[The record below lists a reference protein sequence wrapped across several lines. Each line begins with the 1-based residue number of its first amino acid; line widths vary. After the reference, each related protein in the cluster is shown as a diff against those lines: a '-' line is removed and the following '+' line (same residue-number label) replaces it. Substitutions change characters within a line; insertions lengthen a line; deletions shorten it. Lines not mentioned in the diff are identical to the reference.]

1 MSVFDVC
8 FVVKIG
14 VIFLQKDAGFSSEI
28 VVFLLVFR

>member
-1 MSVFDVC
+1 MSVFEVC

-14 VIFLQKDAGFSSEI
+14 VIFHKKMPVFPHEI